1 VQLAFYAIPPAAVL
15 AIELLKHDQ
24 LGIDDEAL
32 PRSTIIQQ
40 LSVLVAALEAV
51 RPDDGN
57 RSMCELGMVALRKVL
72 DRLLSQKRLVVPPVA
87 SYPAENIEALCPPT
101 NDMEFLSWLGDVDF
115 DGDLWLDGH

>member
-1 VQLAFYAIPPAAVL
+1 L

-24 LGIDDEAL
+24 LGIDSEAL

-40 LSVLVAALEAV
+40 LSVLVAALEDV

-57 RSMCELGMVALRKVL
+57 RSMCELGMNSLRKVL
-72 DRLLSQKRLVVPPVA
+72 DRLLSQKRLMVPPAA
-87 SYPAENIEALCPPT
+87 SYPSENIEAVFPAT

-115 DGDLWLDGH
+115 DGNLWLDGH